1 MFFFM
6 KKTNP
11 IGIFDSGIGGL
22 TVGHQIS
29 KLMPNERIVYFGD
42 TQHLPYGDKSADA
55 IKSYSK
61 NISKFLIEQECK
73 MVVIACNTASALAF
87 KEVKDCCKDQAIPL
101 NVVDPVV
108 DFTCKSNTKTI
119 GIIGTKNTVASK
131 VYSLKINALNKSIST
146 NSLATPLLVPMIEE
160 GFYKNKISSS
170 IIANYLDKPELSNID
185 HLILGCT
192 HYPLIEDEIRQYYK
206 GKIEIIN
213 SAKIVSQFV
222 KKTLLEARLLAS
234 EPSIMAH
241 QFFVSDYTDSF
252 EQSAQH
258 FFGQKINLVEVKL

>member
-1 MFFFM
+1 M

-22 TVGHQIS
+22 TVGHQIT

-61 NISKFLIEQECK
+61 NITKFLIEQECK
-73 MVVIACNTASALAF
+73 MVVIACNTASALAY
-87 KEVKDCCKDQAIPL
+87 KEVKDCCENLAIPL
-101 NVVDPVV
+101 NVIDPVV
-108 DFTCKSNTKTI
+108 NYTCSTKTKKV
-119 GIIGTKNTVASK
+119 GIIGTKNTVSSN
-131 VYSLKINALNKSIST
+131 VYALKIEELNIEISA

-160 GFYKNKISSS
+160 GFYKNKISNS
-170 IIANYLDKPELSNID
+170 IIANYLGNATLKNID

-192 HYPLIEDEIRQYYK
+192 HYPPIEDEIRQYY
-206 GKIEIIN
+206 GGAVEIIN

-222 KKTLLEARLLAS
+222 KKSLQETNLLAS
-234 EPSIMAH
+234 EPCQVSH
-241 QFFVSDYTDSF
+241 KFFVSDYTDSF
-252 EQSAQH
+252 EQSAH
-258 FFGQKINLVEVKL
+258 YFFGERINLVEVKL

>member
-1 MFFFM
+1 M

-22 TVGHQIS
+22 TVGHQIA

-61 NISKFLIEQECK
+61 NITKFLIEQKCK

-87 KEVKDCCKDQAIPL
+87 KEVKDCCKDLAIAL
-101 NVVDPVV
+101 NVIDPVV
-108 DFTCKSNTKTI
+108 DYTSKSTAKKV
-119 GIIGTKNTVASK
+119 GIIGTKNTITSNVYASK
-131 VYSLKINALNKSIST
+131 LKEKNENICST
-146 NSLATPLLVPMIEE
+146 SLATPLLVPMIEE
-160 GFYKNKISSS
+160 GFYKHKISST
-170 IIANYLDKPELSNID
+170 IIANYLENELLKDID

-192 HYPLIEDEIRQYYK
+192 HYPLIEEEIIQYYSAK
-206 GKIEIIN
+206 VQIIS

-222 KKTLLEARLLAS
+222 QKTLNERDLLAV
-234 EPSIMAH
+234 EKATKPH
-241 QFFVSDYTDSF
+241 TFFVSDYTDSF
-252 EQSAQH
+252 EKSAQY
-258 FFGQKINLVEVKL
+258 FFGERISLTEVKL